1 MKPDK
6 RNKGRSSWPSLR
18 PWARWVKWYSKR
30 KNRAAT
36 REKLHHEKYDDIPS
50 NKPVK
55 TEDPWGW
62 D

>member
-6 RNKGRSSWPSLR
+6 RKNGPNSDMSQR
-18 PWARWVKWYSKR
+18 PWGKWVKWFSKR

-36 REKLHHEKYDDIPS
+36 RDALHHEKYDDIPS